1 MSYHD
6 RETPK
11 DWEDKLKDFNIK
23 QDITNRLVMDFLL
36 VGMMFCSSNDKH
48 NFNTFTCFL
57 LKRDTKKQLKSF
69 KKNLALNL
77 QWTCQL

>member
-36 VGMMFCSSNDKH
+36 VGMMFGSSSDKQ
-48 NFNTFTCFL
+48 NFTEFNFIR

-69 KKNLALNL
+69 KKNLVLNL
-77 QWTCQL
+77 L

>member
-36 VGMMFCSSNDKH
+36 VGNDVLI
-48 NFNTFTCFL
+48 FE
-57 LKRDTKKQLKSF
+57 
-69 KKNLALNL
+69 
-77 QWTCQL
+77 